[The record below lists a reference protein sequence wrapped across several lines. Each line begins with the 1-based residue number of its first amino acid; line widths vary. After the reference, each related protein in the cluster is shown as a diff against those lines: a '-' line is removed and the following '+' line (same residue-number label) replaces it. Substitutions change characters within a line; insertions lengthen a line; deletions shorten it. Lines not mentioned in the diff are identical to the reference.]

1 MASYH
6 PIDEFLQD
14 AGLFIENAIETPP
27 VQEAFASVG
36 RGTEHFEEGRA
47 MLDEGR
53 RLHQKQQDEYGDQY
67 AATERL
73 GETEDAARERYMRHY
88 GFAEAAFRDDP
99 DAQSALGLSGPRKR
113 SLGGWLDQALTF
125 YDNLMSNPALLEA
138 FREEFP
144 LIEEEVLEAAR
155 EEVHATASAFQERRR
170 EAGEAERATDAR
182 DEVLERLDD
191 WLDKERR
198 IARALFRSEPEH
210 LKTLGVNGR

>member
-1 MASYH
+1 MSFDY

-27 VQEAFASVG
+27 IQEAFASVG
-36 RGTEHFEEGRA
+36 REPKHFEEGRA

-53 RLHQKQQDEYGDQY
+53 RLHEKQQDEYGDQY

-73 GETEDAARERYMRHY
+73 RAMEDAARDRYMRHY

-99 DAQSALGLSGPRKR
+99 DAQSALGLHGPRKR

-125 YDNLMSNPALLEA
+125 YDNLLGNPALLKA

-144 LIEEEVLEAAR
+144 LVEKEKLEAAR
-155 EEVHATASAFQERRR
+155 EEARATAAAFQERRR
-170 EAGEAERATDAR
+170 EAGEARRATDAR
-182 DEVLERLDD
+182 DEVLDRLDD

-198 IARALFRSEPEH
+198 IARALFRDEPEH